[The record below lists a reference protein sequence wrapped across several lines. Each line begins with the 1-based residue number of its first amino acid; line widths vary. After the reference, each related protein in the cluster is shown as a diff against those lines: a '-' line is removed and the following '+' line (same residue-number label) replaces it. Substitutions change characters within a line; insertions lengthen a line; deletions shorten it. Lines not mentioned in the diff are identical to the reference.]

1 MRDPKT
7 AIEKPAAA
15 RIMGNRRNGS
25 QIIVLD
31 VVYKDRAYEEPG
43 MEPFGVLEAIAIPFD
58 EVNVDT
64 NQLCPTRFNKVP
76 RGQGYERIL
85 FHDRR
90 FDAQGGEI
98 ADFILNREPYRHAG
112 IVVAER
118 NFGCGSSRES
128 AVYALHAFGIR
139 ALIAPSFGDIFAS
152 NCQKNGLLP
161 VFLPAE
167 AVADLRRQLHARIG
181 ATVKVDL
188 MEQTVTGPDGGT
200 HAFDIHPLQKR
211 CLLEGLDDI
220 SLTQRY
226 ATEFNAFETRHRAAM
241 PWLFG

>member
-1 MRDPKT
+1 ML
-7 AIEKPAAA
+7 A
-15 RIMGNRRNGS
+15 
-25 QIIVLD
+25 
-31 VVYKDRAYEEPG
+31 VVYKDRVYEEPG
-43 MEPFGVLEAIAIPFD
+43 MEPFGVCEAIAIPID

-76 RGQGYERIL
+76 RGPGYERIL

-98 ADFILNREPYRHAG
+98 ADFILNREPYRRAG

-161 VFLPAE
+161 VRLPAE

-181 ATVKVDL
+181 ASVKIDL
-188 MEQTVTGPDGGT
+188 MQQTVTGPDGAA
-200 HAFDIHPLQKR
+200 HAFDIQPLQKR

-226 ATEFNAFETRHRAAM
+226 AGEFNAFEARHRAAM

>member
-1 MRDPKT
+1 
-7 AIEKPAAA
+7 
-15 RIMGNRRNGS
+15 
-25 QIIVLD
+25 
-31 VVYKDRAYEEPG
+31 
-43 MEPFGVLEAIAIPFD
+43 MEPFRVLKAVAVPID

-76 RGQGYERIL
+76 RGPGHERIL

-90 FDAQGGEI
+90 FDAQGNEQ

-112 IVVAER
+112 IIVAER

-128 AVYALHAFGIR
+128 AVYALHAFGVR
-139 ALIAPSFGDIFAS
+139 ALIAPSFGDIFTS
-152 NCQKNGLLP
+152 NCLKNGLLP
-161 VFLPAE
+161 VRVPAE
-167 AVADLRRQLHARIG
+167 VAAAMRRQLHAQIG
-181 ATVKVDL
+181 ASVTVDL
-188 MEQTVTGPDGGT
+188 PQQTVTGPDGVA

-226 ATEFNAFETRHRAAM
+226 SAEFEAFEARHRPTT
-241 PWLFG
+241 PWLFS